1 MERIATEPRLQPQL
15 EISASNQD
23 NEDRV
28 PSSIIEGKN
37 ANSVFFFIK
46 TIKHLIEKL
55 VRLKER
61 VGEGPCPGT
70 RTPGQ
75 GVGVTLLGD
84 SIRIPKRCRAIELL
98 LLLLLVLLEENRG
111 GDGLLTNGGVVVE
124 PPLSAGRGTLLRRGL
139 RRRLQLQTSADITHS
154 YRN

>member
-70 RTPGQ
+70 RTPWQ
-75 GVGVTLLGD
+75 GVAVILLGD
-84 SIRIPKRCRAIELL
+84 SIRIPKRSGAIE

-111 GDGLLTNGGVVVE
+111 GDGLLANRGVVE
-124 PPLSAGRGTLLRRGL
+124 PPLSAGRGTLLG
-139 RRRLQLQTSADITHS
+139 
-154 YRN
+154 

>member
-1 MERIATEPRLQPQL
+1 M
-15 EISASNQD
+15 
-23 NEDRV
+23 
-28 PSSIIEGKN
+28 
-37 ANSVFFFIK
+37 
-46 TIKHLIEKL
+46 
-55 VRLKER
+55 RLKER

-70 RTPGQ
+70 RTPWQ
-75 GVGVTLLGD
+75 GVAVILLGD
-84 SIRIPKRCRAIELL
+84 SIRIPKRSGAIE

-111 GDGLLTNGGVVVE
+111 GDGLLANRGVVE

>member
-1 MERIATEPRLQPQL
+1 M
-15 EISASNQD
+15 
-23 NEDRV
+23 
-28 PSSIIEGKN
+28 
-37 ANSVFFFIK
+37 
-46 TIKHLIEKL
+46 
-55 VRLKER
+55 RLKER

-111 GDGLLTNGGVVVE
+111 GDGLLTNGGVVE